1 MSFSY
6 AQWLAQNRT
15 TRYRLSRKSGWLAYC
30 DSGPRADLP
39 VLTRAEVTGLS
50 EDEFEDY
57 TQARRTWVSNL
68 PVVRTQ
74 QVHHAFSVLDQVTAS
89 TLRDGDRVRATAVL
103 DGPSGLGKTTVAMSY
118 CRQFHRSTIRALG
131 PRTATGDQRLPVAA
145 IQLGHKT
152 TPKGLLVKL
161 ASFYAEN
168 VATSMNT
175 DRLAEVVLDLV
186 TACETEIIT
195 VDEMHFIDPRT
206 KDGKGLSNHLK
217 WLANE
222 LSCAFIL
229 TGVGLAKQ
237 RFFTEGFLGDDAN
250 ATAQTSRRSTA
261 IPMAAF
267 TTSTPAGARAWAD
280 LLVQLEPHLKLAD
293 AQPGML
299 TDHANLLFA
308 RTQGH
313 IGSLTTLLERA
324 CGIAYRTSYET
335 LTEEI
340 LTRVVLDN
348 AAELSHRAG

>member
-6 AQWLAQNRT
+6 AAWLGQNRT

-39 VLTRAEVTGLS
+39 VLSRAETAGMG
-50 EDEFEDY
+50 EDELEDY
-57 TQARRTWVSNL
+57 NRARRTWVANL
-68 PVVRTQ
+68 PIVRTQ
-74 QVHHAFSVLDQVTAS
+74 QAHYAFAILDQVTAS
-89 TLRDGDRVRATAVL
+89 TLRDGDRVRANAVL
-103 DGPSGLGKTTVAMSY
+103 DGPSGLGKSTVAISY
-118 CRQFHRSTIRALG
+118 CRTFHRSTIRALG
-131 PRTATGDQRLPVAA
+131 PDTDAGHQRLPVAT
-145 IQLGHKT
+145 IQLGAKT

-161 ASFYAEN
+161 ASFYAEK
-168 VATSMNT
+168 VATVINA

-186 TACETEIIT
+186 TACETEIIAI
-195 VDEMHFIDPRT
+195 DELHFIDPRT
-206 KDGKGLSNHLK
+206 KDGQGISNQLK

-229 TGVGLAKQ
+229 TGVELARQ
-237 RFFTEGFLGDDAN
+237 RFFTEGFLGEGAN

-261 IPMAAF
+261 IPMAPF
-267 TTSTPAGARAWAD
+267 TTSTQTGTRAWTD
-280 LLVQLEPHLKLAD
+280 LLAQLEPHLKLAE
-293 AQPGML
+293 AGPGVL
-299 TDHANLLFA
+299 TDHATLLFA

-324 CGIAYRTSYET
+324 CGIAFRTGAET

-348 AAELSHRAG
+348 AAELSHRAS

>member
-6 AQWLAQNRT
+6 TQWVAQNRT
-15 TRYRLSRKSGWLAYC
+15 ARYRLSRKSGWLAYC
-30 DSGPRADLP
+30 DSGPRVDLP
-39 VLTRAEVTGLS
+39 ILSRADTALLA
-50 EDEFEDY
+50 DDDLEDY
-57 TQARRTWVSNL
+57 NLARRTWVSNL
-68 PVVRTQ
+68 PIVRTQ

-89 TLRDGDRVRATAVL
+89 TLRDGDRVRATGVL

-131 PRTATGDQRLPVAA
+131 PRTATGDTRLPVAA
-145 IQLGHKT
+145 VQLGHKT

-161 ASFYAEN
+161 ASFYTEN
-168 VATSMNT
+168 VATSINS

-186 TACETEIIT
+186 TSCETEIIAI
-195 VDEMHFIDPRT
+195 DELHFIDPRT

-229 TGVGLAKQ
+229 TGIGLAKKQ
-237 RFFTEGFLGDDAN
+237 FFTEGLPGDEAN

-261 IPMAAF
+261 IPMVPF
-267 TTSTPAGARAWAD
+267 TIGTPAGQRGWRD
-280 LLVQLEPHLKLAD
+280 LLNQLEPHLKLAD
-293 AQPGML
+293 AKPGVL
-299 TDHANLLFA
+299 TDHAELLFA
-308 RTQGH
+308 RTQGY

-324 CGIAYRTSYET
+324 CGLAYRADIET
-335 LTEEI
+335 LTEEL

-348 AAELSHRAG
+348 AAELSRRAG

>member
-39 VLTRAEVTGLS
+39 VLSRVEVGRLD
-50 EDEFEDY
+50 EDEREAY
-57 TQARRTWVSNL
+57 IQARRTWVSNL
-68 PVVRTQ
+68 PIVRTQ

-103 DGPSGLGKTTVAMSY
+103 DGPSGLGKTTVAMGY

-131 PRTATGDQRLPVAA
+131 PHTDAGDPRLPVAA

-161 ASFYAEN
+161 ASFYAEK
-168 VATSMNT
+168 VATSIIT

-195 VDEMHFIDPRT
+195 VDEMHFVDPRT
-206 KDGKGLSNHLK
+206 KDGQGVSNHLK

-229 TGVGLAKQ
+229 TGVGLAKM
-237 RFFTEGFLGDDAN
+237 RFFTEGFLGDEAN

-261 IPMAAF
+261 IPMAPF
-267 TTSTPAGARAWAD
+267 TTSTSAGTRAWTD
-280 LLVQLEPHLKLAD
+280 LLAQLEPHLKLAD
-293 AQPGML
+293 AKPGLL
-299 TDHANLLFA
+299 TDHTDLLFT

-324 CGIAYRTSYET
+324 CGIAYRTGHET
-335 LTEEI
+335 LTDEI
-340 LTRVVLDN
+340 LNRVVLDN
-348 AAELSHRAG
+348 AAELSRRAG

>member
-6 AQWLAQNRT
+6 ARWLADNRT

-39 VLTRAEVTGLS
+39 VLSRAEAAGLG
-50 EDEFEDY
+50 EDELEDY
-57 TQARRTWVSNL
+57 NRARRIWVSNL

-74 QVHHAFSVLDQVTAS
+74 QVHHAFAVLDQVTAS
-89 TLRDGDRVRATAVL
+89 TMRDGDRVRATAVL

-118 CRQFHRSTIRALG
+118 CRQFHRSTIRSLG
-131 PRTATGDQRLPVAA
+131 PRTDAGDQRLPVAT
-145 IQLGHKT
+145 IQLGAKT

-161 ASFYAEN
+161 ASFYAEK
-168 VATSMNT
+168 VATSINA

-195 VDEMHFIDPRT
+195 IDEMHFIDPRT
-206 KDGKGLSNHLK
+206 KDGKGLSNQLK

-222 LSCAFIL
+222 LSCAFVL
-229 TGVGLAKQ
+229 TGVGLAEQ
-237 RFFTEGFLGDDAN
+237 RFFTEGFLGEAAG

-261 IPMAAF
+261 IPMAPF
-267 TTSTPAGARAWAD
+267 TTRTSSGARAWSD

-293 AQPGML
+293 AGPGVL
-299 TDHANLLFA
+299 TDHAGLLFA

-324 CGIAYRTSYET
+324 CGIAYRSGAET

-348 AAELSHRAG
+348 AAELSHRAS

>member
-6 AQWLAQNRT
+6 AQWLMQNGT

-39 VLTRAEVTGLS
+39 VLSRSEVARLD
-50 EDEFEDY
+50 EDELDDY
-57 TQARRTWVSNL
+57 NRARRIWVSNL
-68 PVVRTQ
+68 PIVRTQ
-74 QVHHAFSVLDQVTAS
+74 QMHHAFSVLDQVTAS

-118 CRQFHRSTIRALG
+118 LRQFHRSTIRAFG
-131 PRTATGDQRLPVAA
+131 PQTDAGDVRLPVAT
-145 IQLGHKT
+145 IQLGART

-168 VATSMNT
+168 VATSINA

-186 TACETEIIT
+186 TACETEIIAI
-195 VDEMHFIDPRT
+195 DEMHFVDPRT
-206 KDGKGLSNHLK
+206 KDGKGVSNHLK

-222 LSCAFIL
+222 LSTAFIL
-229 TGVGLAKQ
+229 TGVGLAKLG
-237 RFFTEGFLGDDAN
+237 FFTEGFLGDEAN
-250 ATAQTSRRSTA
+250 TTAQTARRSTA
-261 IPMAAF
+261 IPMAPF
-267 TTSTPAGARAWAD
+267 TMKTSAGKRAWRD
-280 LLVQLEPHLKLAD
+280 LLAQLEPHLKLAD
-293 AQPGML
+293 AQPGIL
-299 TDHANLLFA
+299 ADNADLLFA

-324 CGIAYRTSYET
+324 CGIAYRADIET
-335 LTEEI
+335 LTEEV

-348 AAELSHRAG
+348 AAELSRRAG